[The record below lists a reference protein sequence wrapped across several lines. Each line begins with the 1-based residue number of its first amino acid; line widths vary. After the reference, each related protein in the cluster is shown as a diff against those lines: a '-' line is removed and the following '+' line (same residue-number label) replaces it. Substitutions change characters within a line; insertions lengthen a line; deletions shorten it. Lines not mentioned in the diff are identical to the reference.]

1 MSLASAAAVDPPN
14 DRAAG
19 NRPSNQPAIGSRKN
33 NANDFYFGKIIGEG
47 INLIQSKYYKY
58 YNLFGYVLFFMYCV
72 KAIRRY

>member
-47 INLIQSKYYKY
+47 INLIQSKYYAITY
-58 YNLFGYVLFFMYCV
+58 LGTCLFSCIV
-72 KAIRRY
+72 